1 MNCSRTALKDIIF
14 KGIHHVL
21 TSLSNSQHCTED
33 RCIELNVTVL
43 SLPHSIGLHWMYIP
57 LIPFSFCNKWSWW
70 IALNMIPLRCRRG
83 LCCRQVASVLDIS
96 ASPRQSQFWAVNI
109 SIQTQQICEG
119 WSFNGNHL
127 GNNAFTAPWPI
138 DKSIWICHDR
148 DYFIFCITNC
158 NPNIKFTTFTSND
171 LLAHLCKC
179 LEMQQVMTHHRCSE
193 IIKADFDLAHTLLHK
208 GNKSSDSH
216 FSENVHQIGCRML

>member
-1 MNCSRTALKDIIF
+1 M
-14 KGIHHVL
+14 VL
-21 TSLSNSQHCTED
+21 AD
-33 RCIELNVTVL
+33 CIEYDSVAMQERLMLQTGGGPRKCTWHQSKSQTISVL
-43 SLPHSIGLHWMYIP
+43 SCQYFYSNP
-57 LIPFSFCNKWSWW
+57 
-70 IALNMIPLRCRRG
+70 
-83 LCCRQVASVLDIS
+83 
-96 ASPRQSQFWAVNI
+96 
-109 SIQTQQICEG
+109 TG

-127 GNNAFTAPWPI
+127 CNNAFTLTAPWPI